1 MVPPEAADAHRKGPL
16 DRLEVLDRSEV
27 EVTPGL
33 THVEIFTSRG
43 LLTVLWH
50 GARTAQSVVLL
61 CSGGGGGVLGPADGL
76 YQDLGTVFARHDIG
90 TLRVGYRRAG
100 DLDLSLLDVLVAAD
114 LATRSGARRFVVVGH
129 SFGGAVAVQAAV
141 VLGRCTAGVV
151 TLATQSTGCE
161 AAARLQGTPMLLLHG
176 DQDELIPVMA
186 SGLVHQ
192 LAGGHGELVILR
204 GCSHR
209 MSERAREIRRNLV
222 PWIPAR
228 LAEHRVA
235 EHRRWTAPEMPS
247 PRSPAE

>member
-1 MVPPEAADAHRKGPL
+1 MVPHQASGADRRGPL

-27 EVTPGL
+27 EVAPGL
-33 THVEIFTSRG
+33 VHLEIFTTRG
-43 LLTVLWH
+43 LLTILWH
-50 GARTAQSVVLL
+50 GSRSAQSVVLL
-61 CSGGGGGVLGPADGL
+61 CSGAGGGVLGPADGL
-76 YQDLGTVFARHDIG
+76 FQDLGTVFARHDIG

-100 DLDLSLLDVLVAAD
+100 DLDLCLLDVLVAAD

-129 SFGGAVAVQAAV
+129 SFGGAVAIQTAV

-161 AAARLQGTPMLLLHG
+161 VAERLQNVPMLLLHG

-192 LAGGHGELVILR
+192 LAGGHGNLVILR
-204 GCSHR
+204 GCSHS
-209 MSERAREIRRNLV
+209 MGESAREIRRNLV

-228 LAEHRVA
+228 LAEHRVV
-235 EHRRWTAPEMPS
+235 EHRRRAPPD
-247 PRSPAE
+247 PPTY